1 MFNFEKIYNKLL
13 IITPGSDVFSL
24 QTLLLCF
31 YVLAL
36 VLAIYRANKN
46 NERLTD
52 FITIL
57 TACIKYG
64 ITAVLV
70 ETFLDFIR
78 LKNHTAHEA
87 QMLYLYLFFINIFF
101 VAILFY
107 IHIKL
112 SYVFGLLYQVVSRI
126 FLFHGSLHLALWIKL
141 YVFRLQAEFEI
152 LNYIYSFSVL
162 YFSIALAIAM
172 LHPRILN
179 NSIIENILAP
189 SSSPIQRSKVRNK

>member
-36 VLAIYRANKN
+36 ILAIYRANKN

-64 ITAVLV
+64 MTAVLV

-78 LKNHTAHEA
+78 LQNHTAHEA
-87 QMLYLYLFFINIFF
+87 QMVYLYLFFINIFF

-126 FLFHGSLHLALWIKL
+126 FLFHGFLHLALWIKL
-141 YVFRLQAEFEI
+141 YVLRLQAEFEI
-152 LNYIYSFSVL
+152 FNYIYSFSVL
-162 YFSIALAIAM
+162 YFSISLAIAM
-172 LHPRILN
+172 LKPKMLG

-189 SSSPIQRSKVRNK
+189 SSRLIQR